1 MLFSLIPFFAGA
13 ENTLFD
19 NIKKLSAQ
27 ERLDTA
33 RLIYKQHLRH
43 SDSATAFFHLTELEH
58 LSEKWNDKILQCNVL
73 TFRADY
79 LSVNKG
85 LNPLSLE
92 YHQQAIDFAKK
103 NDLRTEEAIQ
113 IFKRG
118 EYYFTYREI
127 VPAYRNYL
135 EAYELF
141 QKIGFENVPK
151 IDLYL
156 QKTGTLYYS
165 VRDFD
170 NARKMLLEA
179 LKYQTLTPAKQV
191 IDELNTVGLCY
202 REEKNHDKALEYFR
216 KAEKVAQR
224 ENNSV
229 WEHIIAGNIGSI
241 YYKQGK
247 YNEALPLLWQ
257 DYYGSSQLEPFNAY
271 ATLLSI
277 VDIMLQKGNTDTAVT
292 LLNSVPCN
300 LSSAD
305 LLELRI
311 KRYRLLMNIAEKQNK
326 RTEQI
331 DYLKK
336 YELAK
341 DSLAERNNL
350 AAIERIN
357 LNREKDKYY
366 LEISQ
371 QKTIRNALLMS
382 IVLFAVIM
390 LLLFNRYRLKHKL
403 EKERLAKEKQL
414 AEAEAVHARQ
424 QLENFTQHLLDKSRL
439 LGDIKTQFNEEEK
452 LLASDKLRHFTI
464 LTEEDW
470 YNFKELFEQVHPHF
484 FTQLTQNIPDITP
497 AEIRFLALCKLNL
510 SSKEMAAILGIA
522 PNSIRIQRYR
532 LRKKMDGIRPNVTL
546 QHLIENL

>member
-1 MLFSLIPFFAGA
+1 M
-13 ENTLFD
+13 FD
-19 NIKKLSAQ
+19 SIEKLPIH
-27 ERLDTA
+27 ERLEAA

-43 SDSATAFFHLTELEH
+43 SDSATAFFHLAELGC
-58 LSEKWNDKILQCNVL
+58 LSKKWNDKILQCNVL
-73 TFRADY
+73 TFKADY
-79 LSVNKG
+79 FSVNRG
-85 LNPLSLE
+85 LNPLSLQ
-92 YHQQAIDFAKK
+92 YHQEAIDYAKENNLK
-103 NDLRTEEAIQ
+103 AEEAIQ

-118 EYYFTYREI
+118 DYYFTYREI

-135 EAYELF
+135 EAYDLF
-141 QKIGFENVPK
+141 HKIGLENVPN
-151 IDLYL
+151 IDFYQWKL
-156 QKTGTLYYS
+156 GNLYYS

-179 LKYQTLTPAKQV
+179 LKYQQSTGGKRI
-191 IDELNTVGLCY
+191 IDELNTVGLSY
-202 REEKNHDKALEYFR
+202 REENNYDKALAYFH
-216 KAEKVAQR
+216 KAAKVAQQQ
-224 ENNSV
+224 NDSAWIN
-229 WEHIIAGNIGSI
+229 IIAGNIGSI

-257 DYYGSSQLEPFNAY
+257 DYHGSAQLEPFNAY
-271 ATLLSI
+271 ATLLGI
-277 VDIMLQKGNTDTAVT
+277 VDIMLQKGKTDSAVT
-292 LLNSVPCN
+292 LLNSIQCN
-300 LSSAD
+300 ISGANM
-305 LLELRI
+305 LELRI

-326 RTEQI
+326 HAEQI

-371 QKTIRNALLMS
+371 QKTVRNALLMS

-390 LLLFNRYRLKHKL
+390 LLLFNHYRLKHKL
-403 EKERLAKEKQL
+403 ENERLEKEKQL
-414 AEAEAVHARQ
+414 AKAEAAHARQ

-439 LGDIKTQFNEEEK
+439 LGDIKTQLNEEEK

-464 LTEEDW
+464 LTDDDW
-470 YNFKELFEQVHPHF
+470 LNFKELFEQVHPHF
-484 FTQLTQNIPDITP
+484 FTQLTQSIPDITP

-532 LRKKMDGIRPNVTL
+532 LRKKMEGIPSNVTL
-546 QHLIENL
+546 QSLIENL